1 MSPGPYLHHHH
12 PHPHHQKLQL
22 QLLPKLEEGSEAYA
36 AVNGLLLQSNDAED
50 EAEEEEEEEEEGKD
64 AHHVNNG
71 LMFLKRKKESCGYS
85 YSHDYHNFLCKSSA
99 LLAPPSSFPTWMPPE
114 IEWRERKKPRAC
126 GGSNGEPAMLQFR
139 REVEKLQRMVRASEE
154 ACPVALSR
162 FEGEEDGG
170 GSVRLVQLLI
180 ACAEAA
186 ACRDR
191 AQASALLRELQSAAV
206 VHGSAFQRVASCFV
220 QGLSD
225 RLALVQPLGAVGI
238 VGAAAASSAAAG
250 DGYGDGG
257 LRARREE
264 ALGLAYEVC
273 PYMQFGHFAANAA
286 MLEAFE
292 GESVVHVVDLGMTM
306 GLPGG
311 HQWRGLLDGLARRQ
325 PPNLP
330 RRVRITGV
338 GLGGAAVERMREIGE
353 GIVEHGRG
361 LGLLVE
367 FAAVES
373 GGAGLEGLRAEQLR
387 VEPGEALVV
396 NTVLQL
402 HCVVKESRGALNA
415 VLQTIHRLS
424 PRLLVLVEQDSSH
437 NGPFFLGRF
446 MEALHYYS
454 AIFDSLDAAL
464 PKYATKR
471 AKVEQFHYA
480 EEIKNIVSCE
490 GPARVERHERLDQ
503 WRRRMSRA
511 GFQPV
516 PLKMMAQAR
525 LWLADAKKK
534 FCDGYTVAEE
544 KGCLVLGWQSKPII
558 AVSCWKC

>member
-1 MSPGPYLHHHH
+1 
-12 PHPHHQKLQL
+12 
-22 QLLPKLEEGSEAYA
+22 
-36 AVNGLLLQSNDAED
+36 
-50 EAEEEEEEEEEGKD
+50 
-64 AHHVNNG
+64 
-71 LMFLKRKKESCGYS
+71 
-85 YSHDYHNFLCKSSA
+85 
-99 LLAPPSSFPTWMPPE
+99 
-114 IEWRERKKPRAC
+114 
-126 GGSNGEPAMLQFR
+126 MLQFR

-154 ACPVALSR
+154 AWPVALSR
-162 FEGEEDGG
+162 FEGEEEDGG

-238 VGAAAASSAAAG
+238 VGAAASSSTPDG
-250 DGYGDGG
+250 DGDGG

-361 LGLLVE
+361 LGLHVE

-480 EEIKNIVSCE
+480 RRSRTSSAAR
-490 GPARVERHERLDQ
+490 PAGWSGTSAWTVAPP
-503 WRRRMSRA
+503 MSRA
-511 GFQPV
+511 GSS
-516 PLKMMAQAR
+516 LCAQDDGAGE

-544 KGCLVLGWQSKPII
+544 KGC
-558 AVSCWKC
+558 